1 MYEVEKAHL
10 GIKNCKMSDSAHEG
24 ICSMLIYFKSGLW
37 FRFDGDFR
45 MLYHDHIDA
54 SVTVV
59 CRGNVSSFGPCRS
72 VYTTP
77 PTPYSNYSD
86 PITIPKP

>member
-1 MYEVEKAHL
+1 MYEVEKARL

-24 ICSMLIYFKSGLW
+24 ICSMLIYFTSGRW

-59 CRGNVSSFGPCRS
+59 CRGNVSLLVPVEVSIPH
-72 VYTTP
+72 P
-77 PTPYSNYSD
+77 QH
-86 PITIPKP
+86 PILIIRTL